1 MVERKIVSTAVER
14 FLMWP
19 RSPPS
24 DPEAYSPGTVTPSP
38 ETEGVSD
45 TAETNVKPTW
55 ALRGTQTRKGKAQW
69 MLTKENDV
77 VQVPAVGPSGVQS
90 GNYNSSPGLRGV
102 SDTAETN
109 VKATWALR
117 DTQTRKVEAQGC

>member
-1 MVERKIVSTAVER
+1 MKIKIVSTAVER
-14 FLMWP
+14 FLMLS

-55 ALRGTQTRKGKAQW
+55 ALRGTQTRKGRARW
-69 MLTKENDV
+69 VLTKENEV
-77 VQVPAVGPSGVQS
+77 AQVPAVGPSGKQ
-90 GNYNSSPGLRGV
+90 LGV
-102 SDTAETN
+102 PPTPSH
-109 VKATWALR
+109 
-117 DTQTRKVEAQGC
+117 Q